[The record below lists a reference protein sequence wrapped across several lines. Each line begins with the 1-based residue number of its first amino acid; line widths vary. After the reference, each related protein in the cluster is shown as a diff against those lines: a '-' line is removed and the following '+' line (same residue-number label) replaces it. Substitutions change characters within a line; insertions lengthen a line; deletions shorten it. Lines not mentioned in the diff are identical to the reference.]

1 MSSEKNSE
9 KSQDMRLDIFQQTGL
24 KIDEHDPI
32 IQLYLIQDSLLNKS
46 IVQISEKL
54 LALTDATIAD
64 IKDQQNAVLLNFDV
78 KANELDQILSR
89 LDKQKEMIVADVWQK
104 LDQRF
109 TDKINDTLK
118 TGMDEIAKNSNN
130 KINNQR
136 NMLIG
141 GVGGLVVGILLC
153 LVVFFIL
160 TSK

>member
-9 KSQDMRLDIFQQTGL
+9 KSQNLRLDIFQQTGL
-24 KIDEHDPI
+24 KIDEQDPI

-46 IVQISEKL
+46 IVHISEKL

-64 IKDQQNAVLLNFDV
+64 IKDQQKAVLSNFDV
-78 KANELDQILSR
+78 KANELEQILSR

-153 LVVFFIL
+153 LVVFYIVL
-160 TSK
+160 K

>member
-9 KSQDMRLDIFQQTGL
+9 KSQNLRLDIFQQTGL
-24 KIDEHDPI
+24 KIDEQDPI

-46 IVQISEKL
+46 VIQIQEKL
-54 LALTDATIAD
+54 LALTDATITD
-64 IKDQQNAVLLNFDV
+64 IKDQQKAVLSNFDV